1 MTESFEKA
9 SFHLRDLKKKR
20 DEQNR
25 LAQQYVR
32 KRNKLNNEVKR
43 AKQNVAIAKKNRDA
57 HNRQVRIL
65 KAKRAES
72 SALLKEK
79 KRTLNSTP
87 AGQSSEIEK
96 RKKELEAAIESQ
108 KIAHEDVQNESKRA
122 QEAHN
127 EMVQLSKFVPSNSN
141 RAQAL
146 HKEFKE
152 AKKKGDEIHVR
163 FIAALLMRQSS
174 QDILKTMD
182 TQFDVETVHEE
193 VDDQAIPKESEHAK
207 ENEIDTLLQVKEGHS
222 ELEDFGF

>member
-9 SFHLRDLKKKR
+9 SLHLRNLKKKR

-32 KRNKLNNEVKR
+32 KRNNLNNEVKR
-43 AKQNVAIAKKNRDA
+43 AKQNVATAKKNRDV
-57 HNRQVRIL
+57 HNRQVRTL

-79 KRTLNSTP
+79 KRALNSTP
-87 AGQSSEIEK
+87 AGQSSDIEK
-96 RKKELEAAIESQ
+96 WKKELEAATENQ

-122 QEAHN
+122 QEAHD
-127 EMVQLSKFVPSNSN
+127 EMVQLSKVVVSKSEK
-141 RAQAL
+141 AQAL
-146 HKEFKE
+146 HKEFKK
-152 AKKKGDEIHVR
+152 AKKTGDAIHIQY
-163 FIAALLMRQSS
+163 IAALLMRQSS

-182 TQFDVETVHEE
+182 TQFDFETVQEE
-193 VDDQAIPKESEHAK
+193 VEDRAIPKESEHAR

-222 ELEDFGF
+222 ELDDFGF

>member
-25 LAQQYVR
+25 LAQQYVK
-32 KRNKLNNEVKR
+32 KRNKLNSEVKR
-43 AKQNVAIAKKNRDA
+43 AKQNVATAKKNRDA

-127 EMVQLSKFVPSNSN
+127 EMVQLSKFVPSNSK

-152 AKKKGDEIHVR
+152 AKKIGDEIHVQY
-163 FIAALLMRQSS
+163 IAALLMRQSS